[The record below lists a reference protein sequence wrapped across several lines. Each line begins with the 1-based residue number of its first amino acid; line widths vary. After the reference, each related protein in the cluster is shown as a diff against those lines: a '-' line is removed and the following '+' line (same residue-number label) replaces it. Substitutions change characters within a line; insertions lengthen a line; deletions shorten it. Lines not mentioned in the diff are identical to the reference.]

1 MHEFRT
7 LELSD
12 KKSIHLLLRDS
23 FYFEDYVS
31 SELVFENMFVWNYH
45 HQIEIA
51 WLGEDLAIVRSLEKD
66 RRWIYF
72 PPICRTRET
81 FLKGLAYIK
90 NHYPDAIVGG
100 LSQTMMEQAH
110 VADAL
115 YLYDDYFSEYIYL
128 PNELAEMKG
137 GRFSRKRNLIAQFKK
152 KYHYSF
158 ESYDN
163 QHADLVNAFLMRY
176 KQEGGA
182 DDDFEAIDYALKNR
196 KNINL
201 FCDVLLVDEF
211 VVSLSIGTI
220 SLYNHAVILFEKNDV
235 KYVGSGPMIVQLSV
249 NAHYLGC
256 RALSRQE
263 DLGIPQLRKAKLSFN
278 PLKKDRKYACV
289 FDKKTRQLHQLYL
302 TSFDDSSDYVDF
314 FFLHDYHPSRVY
326 CVERDGAIR
335 SALHVIMK
343 KMVFNHQIFEL
354 PFIVAAATEAEYR
367 RRGLMREGMAKAFT
381 ALIEQGHTMV
391 SLYPANPDFYR
402 DYGFVSFT
410 YAKNIDAYE
419 QSFECGLE
427 ETSDATLLE
436 TMYNEFISQYEGYM
450 IRTEDDYMRYMNSLW
465 QDGYVFDLMKKEG
478 QVVGYVAHKEHDIG
492 EILLRGDEKPTH
504 KNLDIKKTYLPDPN
518 GDQPENMIRI
528 IDVVHLIERMLIEED
543 ISRAISIKI
552 NDRFLV
558 SNNMTIHLTVRQ
570 TRIVVE
576 PCDDYD
582 LELTIEALTAVL
594 FLGQG
599 DPRLS
604 FLFPS
609 KRMVCFDKF

>member
-7 LELSD
+7 LELAD
-12 KKSIHLLLRDS
+12 KASINLLLQDA

-45 HQIEIA
+45 HQIELA
-51 WLGEDLAIVRSLEKD
+51 WLGEELAIVRSLEKD

-72 PPICRTRET
+72 PPICRTREQ
-81 FLKGLAYIK
+81 FLTGLAYIRK
-90 NHYPDAIVGG
+90 QYPDAIVGG
-100 LSQTMMEQAH
+100 LSQTMMAQTH

-128 PNELAEMKG
+128 PNELADMKG
-137 GRFSRKRNLIAQFKK
+137 GKFSRKRNLIAQFKK
-152 KYHYSF
+152 KYQYSF
-158 ESYDN
+158 EAYDDH
-163 QHADLVNAFLMRY
+163 HANLVKAFLLRY

-182 DDDFEAIDYALKNR
+182 DDDFKAIEYALENR
-196 KNINL
+196 QNIDL
-201 FCDVLLVDEF
+201 FCDVLLVDGA

-220 SLYNHAVILFEKNDV
+220 SIYHHAVILFEKNDFD
-235 KYVGSGPMIVQLSV
+235 YVGSGPMIVQLSV

-278 PLKKDRKYACV
+278 PIKKDRKYACV
-289 FDKKTRQLHQLYL
+289 FDGKIKQLHQLYL
-302 TSFDDSSDYVDF
+302 TSFDDSLDYVDF
-314 FFLHDYHPSRVY
+314 FFLHDYHPSRVFF
-326 CVERDGAIR
+326 VERDGAIR

-343 KMVFNHQIFEL
+343 KMVFNHRIFDL
-354 PFIVAAATEAEYR
+354 PFIVAAATEAAYR
-367 RRGLMREGMAKAFT
+367 RRGLMREVMAKTFA
-381 ALIEQGHTMV
+381 ALIERGHAMV

-402 DYGFVSFT
+402 DYGFVSYT
-410 YAKNIDAYE
+410 YAKRVDAYE
-419 QSFECGLE
+419 PSFECGLE
-427 ETSDATLLE
+427 ETCDAALLKS
-436 TMYNEFISQYEGYM
+436 MYHEFIDQYEGYI
-450 IRTEDDYMRYMNSLW
+450 IRSEDDYARYMNSLW

-478 QVVGYVAHKEHDIG
+478 QVVGYVAHKEHDVS
-492 EILLRGDEKPTH
+492 EMLLRGDEKPANT
-504 KNLDIKKTYLPDPN
+504 NLDIKKTYLSDPN

-528 IDVVHLIERMLIEED
+528 IDVVHLLEKMSVDEG
-543 ISRAISIKI
+543 ISDVISIKI
-552 NDRFLV
+552 NDRFLP
-558 SNNMTIHLTVRQ
+558 SNHRTIRLTVHQ
-570 TRIVVE
+570 KNIVIE

-599 DPRLS
+599 DARLS

-609 KRMVCFDKF
+609 KKMVCFDKF